1 MTASPPRAGEP
12 KSPRR
17 HLKQWP
23 TALVLLAVVVSLV
36 VVATGEFRAGSVL
49 LGGSAI
55 LAMFL
60 RLFLQEDEAG
70 LLAVRTKAIDVATL
84 AVLGVGLALLAFLV
98 PLPPS

>member
-1 MTASPPRAGEP
+1 MPDQTDADA

-23 TALVLLAVVVSLV
+23 MALVLLVAVLALV
-36 VVATGEFRAGSVL
+36 VVATGAFRTGSVL
-49 LGGSAI
+49 LGASAI

-60 RLFLQEDEAG
+60 RLFLREDEAG
-70 LLAVRTKAIDVATL
+70 LLAVRSKSIDVATL

-98 PLPPS
+98 PLPPD

>member
-1 MTASPPRAGEP
+1 MVTASPPRAGEQ

-23 TALVLLAVVVSLV
+23 TALVLLAVVVSL

-60 RLFLQEDEAG
+60 RLFLQEEEAG

-98 PLPPS
+98 PLPAT